1 MTLNTYLQ
9 ILLVNPFKFK
19 FYFDLKYFLNLNSK
33 INVHCKTV
41 GLKPVHAINLFIIPF
56 KNSTLYTI
64 PNGLDGV
71 VAFELSNNFK
81 DWE

>member
-1 MTLNTYLQ
+1 M
-9 ILLVNPFKFK
+9 
-19 FYFDLKYFLNLNSK
+19 
-33 INVHCKTV
+33 